1 EIYSRSLHDALPI
14 CQAENCYL
22 VEGYTDVI
30 SLHLAG
36 VENVVASSGT
46 SLTDEQ
52 IKLIGRYTDNITVLF
67 DGDAAGMKAS
77 LRGIDMILEK
87 GLNVRI
93 VIFPEGEDPDSFSKK
108 LGSTAFADYLK
119 EKAEDFI

>member
-1 EIYSRSLHDALPI
+1 GTASLLTAI
-14 CQAENCYL
+14 
-22 VEGYTDVI
+22 
-30 SLHLAG
+30 
-36 VENVVASSGT
+36 
-46 SLTDEQ
+46 TDEK
-52 IKLIGRYTDNITVLF
+52 IKLKSHYTTNITVHY
-67 DGDAAGMKAS
+67 DSDEAGMKAS

-119 EKAEDFI
+119 EKAEDFISYKTALYTREAGNDPIKQAEIGRASCRE